1 MKTIYLEDSILLLF
15 FFISEIE
22 SILHQLQAE
31 AEEIVA
37 FLGIAI
43 EHHRL

>member
-1 MKTIYLEDSILLLF
+1 MKTTYLEDSILPLF
-15 FFISEIE
+15 FFITEIK
-22 SILHQLQAE
+22 SILHQVRAE